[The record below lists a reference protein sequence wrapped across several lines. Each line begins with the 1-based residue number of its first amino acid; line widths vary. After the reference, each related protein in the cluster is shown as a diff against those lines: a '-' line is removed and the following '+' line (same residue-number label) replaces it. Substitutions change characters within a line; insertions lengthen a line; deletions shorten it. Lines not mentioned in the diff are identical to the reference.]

1 MIGWLS
7 LKCIHLLVP
16 IGQLLFLPERR
27 GSLEFV
33 VTEFVQFINIVDLF
47 FVQVGQMQLIRR
59 QISNELNCSCKF
71 DSQVLYNALGTF
83 NK

>member
-1 MIGWLS
+1 M
-7 LKCIHLLVP
+7 
-16 IGQLLFLPERR
+16 
-27 GSLEFV
+27 
-33 VTEFVQFINIVDLF
+33 TEVVQFINIVYF
-47 FVQVGQMQLIRR
+47 FFFQVGQMQLIRR

>member
-1 MIGWLS
+1 MHPLAGAYWLTS
-7 LKCIHLLVP
+7 LSP
-16 IGQLLFLPERR
+16 REEGQSRVCRDRVRP
-27 GSLEFV
+27 V
-33 VTEFVQFINIVDLF
+33 YNIVDLF

>member
-1 MIGWLS
+1 M
-7 LKCIHLLVP
+7 
-16 IGQLLFLPERR
+16 
-27 GSLEFV
+27 
-33 VTEFVQFINIVDLF
+33 TEFVQFINIVDLF